1 MRIGSIELDRKV
13 LVVAE
18 IGNNHEGNIGVARDL
33 VRKAAECGADAVK
46 FQTFRTK
53 YFVSAADSARYERLA
68 RFELSYP
75 QFEELCQ
82 LAKSLGLLFISTP
95 LDLESAAFLNTLVD
109 CLNIATGDNTLYRLI
124 ERVCRTGKPIIMSC
138 GLSDL
143 AQIAMSVRFIQERW
157 QTFGLCQDLA
167 VLHCVTSYPVPPDQA
182 NVAAVRRLAEA
193 LPCTVGYS
201 DHTIGLHACLA
212 AVALGARILEKHFT
226 LDTRFSDFRDHQLSA
241 DPPEMAE
248 LVRRVREVS
257 LLLGTGEKVP
267 QKNELE
273 VEPLVRRSI
282 VAGRDLPTGHR
293 LRFEDLTWI
302 RPGRGL
308 PPGDE
313 PKVIGRRLRRA
324 LAFGEPIQIADLE

>member
-1 MRIGSIELDRKV
+1 
-13 LVVAE
+13 
-18 IGNNHEGNIGVARDL
+18 
-33 VRKAAECGADAVK
+33 
-46 FQTFRTK
+46 
-53 YFVSAADSARYERLA
+53 
-68 RFELSYP
+68 
-75 QFEELCQ
+75 
-82 LAKSLGLLFISTP
+82 
-95 LDLESAAFLNTLVD
+95 
-109 CLNIATGDNTLYRLI
+109 
-124 ERVCRTGKPIIMSC
+124 MSC